1 MRREEMNIN
10 QVIKTT
16 TTTSEQ
22 VFDQQNQVLK
32 EKFGIDMVN
41 LFADIYNSILDTTAD
56 SIEDF
61 EKILYKIHAE
71 FCTKEN
77 VPSDVAEQ
85 QRQILKQSLDRLQAE
100 FEQSTN
106 INIDRAEIYASKS
119 VFALKDYMD
128 PNLIQNIVQNE
139 QQSYSTQGGSSSI
152 EYDEEQINREILD
165 IRRQIQF
172 EQQKNRLLVEEGK
185 KMAREIKFYEQNIG
199 KFNFLQCVQKEE
211 NVESW
216 AKLVENLVKS
226 GKEIHRQIL
235 ASKKQT
241 TQDDAMDLEDP
252 SSSSSSAFNQYTS
265 TPNFNSEGGQSDL
278 KQIIERFDYRK

>member
-1 MRREEMNIN
+1 MNIN
-10 QVIKTT
+10 QATT
-16 TTTSEQ
+16 PSEQ
-22 VFDQQNQVLK
+22 AFDQQNQVLK

-71 FCTKEN
+71 FCAKEN
-77 VPSDVAEQ
+77 VPGDVAEQ
-85 QRQILKQSLDRLQAE
+85 QRQILKQSLDKLQAE

-106 INIDRAEIYASKS
+106 INVDRAEIYASKS

-128 PNLIQNIVQNE
+128 PNLIHTIYQNE
-139 QQSYSTQGGSSSI
+139 QQQSYSKQGESSSI
-152 EYDEEQINREILD
+152 EYDEEQINREMLD

-172 EQQKNRLLVEEGK
+172 EQQKNKLLVEEGK
-185 KMAREIKFYEQNIG
+185 RMAREIKFYEQNIG
-199 KFNFLQCVQKEE
+199 KFNFLEYVQKEE

-216 AKLVENLVKS
+216 AKLVEDLAKN

-235 ASKKQT
+235 ASKKQM
-241 TQDDAMDLEDP
+241 TQDDAMDLDYP
-252 SSSSSSAFNQYTS
+252 SSSSPSAFNQYTS